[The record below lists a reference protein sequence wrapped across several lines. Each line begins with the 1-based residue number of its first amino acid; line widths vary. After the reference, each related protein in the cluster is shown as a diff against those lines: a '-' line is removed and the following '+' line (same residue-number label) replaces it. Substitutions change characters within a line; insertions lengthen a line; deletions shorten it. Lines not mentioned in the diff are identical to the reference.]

1 MKPLRWIAAGLL
13 WILAGLLGLVGGLLC
28 VTIILLPLGI
38 PILMLAR
45 RLFTRSVRLVVPQPV
60 KHPAQE
66 SGKAFRSRGGDL
78 TDAAKG
84 GAKAARKQ
92 GRKALKN
99 TRDAMPSPVA
109 KVMPKPRRRLLGRI
123 GIGSS

>member
-1 MKPLRWIAAGLL
+1 MKPLRWMAAALL

-45 RLFTRSVRLVVPQPV
+45 RLFTRSVALVVPKPV
-60 KHPAQE
+60 KHPARE
-66 SGKAFRSRGGDL
+66 SGKAFKGRGEDVAK
-78 TDAAKG
+78 AAKG
-84 GAKAARKQ
+84 GAKAARRQ

-109 KVMPKPRRRLLGRI
+109 DVMPKPRRKLRERI
-123 GIGSS
+123 GIG

>member
-45 RLFTRSVRLVVPQPV
+45 RLFTQSARLLVPKPV
-60 KHPAQE
+60 KHPLE
-66 SGKAFRSRGGDL
+66 ETGKAFKGRGKDVAK
-78 TDAAKG
+78 AAKG
-84 GAKAARKQ
+84 GTKAVGRR
-92 GRKALKN
+92 GRKALKS
-99 TRDAMPSPVA
+99 TRDSMPSPVA
-109 KVMPKPRRRLLGRI
+109 DVMPKPRRKLRERI
-123 GIGSS
+123 GIG

>member
-1 MKPLRWIAAGLL
+1 MKPLRWMAAGLL

-28 VTIILLPLGI
+28 VTIILLPVGI

-45 RLFTRSVRLVVPQPV
+45 RLFTRSAKLLVPRQV

-66 SGKAFRSRGGDL
+66 SGKAFKGRGKDVAE
-78 TDAAKG
+78 AAKG
-84 GAKAARKQ
+84 GTKAVRRQ

-99 TRDAMPSPVA
+99 TRDAMPSRVA
-109 KVMPKPRRRLLGRI
+109 DVMPKPRRRLRERI
-123 GIGSS
+123 GIG

>member
-1 MKPLRWIAAGLL
+1 MKPLRWMAAGLL

-45 RLFTRSVRLVVPQPV
+45 RLFTRSARLVVPKPV
-60 KHPAQE
+60 KHPVGE
-66 SGKAFRSRGGDL
+66 SGKAFKGRGKDVAK
-78 TDAAKG
+78 AAKG
-84 GAKAARKQ
+84 GTKTAGRQ

-109 KVMPKPRRRLLGRI
+109 DVMPKPRRKLRERI
-123 GIGSS
+123 GIG

>member
-1 MKPLRWIAAGLL
+1 MRWMAAGLL
-13 WILAGLLGLVGGLLC
+13 WVLAGLLGLVGGLLC

-38 PILMLAR
+38 PVIMLAR

-60 KHPAQE
+60 KHPAKE
-66 SGKAFRSRGGDL
+66 SEKAFKGRGKDVGE
-78 TDAAKG
+78 AAKG
-84 GAKAARKQ
+84 GAKAVRKQ

-109 KVMPKPRRRLLGRI
+109 DVMPKPRRGLLGRI
-123 GIGSS
+123 GIGSG

>member
-1 MKPLRWIAAGLL
+1 MKPLRWMAAGLL

-45 RLFTRSVRLVVPQPV
+45 RLFTRSAKLLVPRSVR
-60 KHPAQE
+60 HPADE
-66 SGKAFRSRGGDL
+66 SGKAFKGRGKDVVE
-78 TDAAKG
+78 AAKSG
-84 GAKAARKQ
+84 TKAARKQ

-109 KVMPKPRRRLLGRI
+109 DVMPKPRRRLRERI
-123 GIGSS
+123 GMG

>member
-45 RLFTRSVRLVVPQPV
+45 RLFTRSARLVVPKPV
-60 KHPAQE
+60 KHPVEE
-66 SGKAFRSRGGDL
+66 SGKAFNGRGKSVAE
-78 TDAAKG
+78 AAKG
-84 GAKAARKQ
+84 GTKAVRRH
-92 GRKALKN
+92 GRKALKS

-109 KVMPKPRRRLLGRI
+109 DVMPEPRRRLRERI
-123 GIGSS
+123 GLG